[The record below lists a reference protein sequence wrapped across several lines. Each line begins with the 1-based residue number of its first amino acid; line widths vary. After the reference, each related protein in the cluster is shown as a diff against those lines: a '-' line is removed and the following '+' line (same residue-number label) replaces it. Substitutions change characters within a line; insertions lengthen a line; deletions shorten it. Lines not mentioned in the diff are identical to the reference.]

1 MRRGGVTVPAL
12 VTAALIL
19 PACGGDDDG
28 GDISREDYAE
38 RVNRVCDDA
47 ERELRELNV
56 GSAETSADVT
66 ALIDEV
72 IVKSQ
77 AAVNRLKAIERPAG
91 EAGETADR
99 FVDTLEQEFDE
110 VALPA
115 LEDLKQG
122 IRNEDRRTVANAARR
137 LNGLETAESDRFA
150 RALGADSC
158 AA

>member
-1 MRRGGVTVPAL
+1 MRRGGMTVPAL
-12 VTAALIL
+12 VVAALIL

-28 GDISREDYAE
+28 GDVSREDYAE
-38 RVNRVCDDA
+38 RVNKVCDNA

-72 IVKSQ
+72 IVKSR
-77 AAVNRLKAIERPAG
+77 AAVDRLKALERPGG
-91 EAGETADR
+91 EDGETADR
-99 FVDTLEQEFDE
+99 FVDTLGREFEE

-122 IRNEDRRTVANAARR
+122 IRNEDRQTVANAARR
-137 LNGLETAESDRFA
+137 LNELETAESDRFA
-150 RALGADSC
+150 RELGADNC